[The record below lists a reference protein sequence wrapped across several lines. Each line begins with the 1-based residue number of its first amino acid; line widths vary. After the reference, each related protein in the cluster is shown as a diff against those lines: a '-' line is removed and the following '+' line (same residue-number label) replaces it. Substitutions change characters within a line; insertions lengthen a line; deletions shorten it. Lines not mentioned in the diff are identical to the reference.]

1 MQNNEPLEARASS
14 QTIPSDTVKL
24 RKHSKRD
31 DFFLTLKLVGI
42 VILILGAIWG
52 IEYLQSR
59 QRASR
64 SGQCILS

>member
-1 MQNNEPLEARASS
+1 MQNNEPLEARPSS

-24 RKHSKRD
+24 RKHSKWD

-59 QRASR
+59 
-64 SGQCILS
+64 